1 METCQVTATTSVE
14 SPARRYAAK
23 KSNLVFL
30 AAMQL
35 FTLNLVNVTHS
46 DFTTILLLFKS

>member
-1 METCQVTATTSVE
+1 METCQVTASTCVE
-14 SPARRYAAK
+14 SPVRRYAAK

-35 FTLNLVNVTHS
+35 LTLNLVNVTDS
-46 DFTTILLLFKS
+46 DLTTILLLFKS